1 MNRAIDPLVHIN
13 FTKTI
18 SILALEPSG
27 QRLQKISTVEMDVAS
42 VQLFPEG
49 TPSKLSLVHIRL
61 AFRTLIFLD
70 MWPLKHGFLKGKKKQ
85 RVIWGCVDQCLPG
98 KDLDPRRPK
107 SDASSLPGRRESRH
121 VIMQALHSSKHY
133 HARSSNHRT
142 QANDTKLG
150 ATKGFANVGTSI
162 QRLGPNSLRQTR
174 LKYLPM

>member
-70 MWPLKHGFLKGKKKQ
+70 MWPLKHGFLKGKKNRGLYGDVWINACQARILIPGAQNQTLHPCPGGGNPDMSSCRRCIAQNIIMRGVATTGPKQ
-85 RVIWGCVDQCLPG
+85 
-98 KDLDPRRPK
+98 
-107 SDASSLPGRRESRH
+107 
-121 VIMQALHSSKHY
+121 M
-133 HARSSNHRT
+133 
-142 QANDTKLG
+142 
-150 ATKGFANVGTSI
+150 
-162 QRLGPNSLRQTR
+162 TR
-174 LKYLPM
+174 N